1 MKKAAL
7 VTLLYFS
14 LCSFLAAQPWVY
26 DFGTGTGSHTASN
39 STIFL
44 PQPSTNAG
52 QDRVR
57 VGDAGGGLYLDNS
70 GLASLGIDTELHV
83 VAPTSGSV
91 NKFSIYDY
99 SSAKYFHTKFDILFG
114 DSFGGNS
121 ATSGTFFFVQ
131 GNGSSFSG
139 DVGISSSETFTGIR
153 FTFNSTGG
161 INTEYRN
168 SSGFVALGSTPITQ
182 GQVYHIEIWGNNS
195 TANATYYRNG
205 NSYVVGFNTQDIWIN
220 GTRYYGK
227 SKAQLSANANIDS
240 FMFYGESSAG
250 NVANCFI
257 DNIVYSNS
265 FPGMPSSQAS
275 NIASALPGA
284 DSIDLN
290 WINGNG
296 DKRIVMVNTANSFTP
311 PADGDDPAANPIYGS
326 RGQQVIYNGTGTSVT
341 VSGLQ
346 PETTYW
352 FRIYEVLGSGLST
365 RYNTSSSTTNP
376 LSISTITETLPVE
389 LSAFTAQVNS
399 LGKIQL
405 NWVTQSETNVH
416 GFYVLRALDNLPGA
430 AELVSP
436 LIAATNTS
444 TMQVYQFTDEAVW
457 ETGTYYY
464 WLQSLDLDGA
474 SILHGPVICNFNP
487 SGQPHSPSVPLQ
499 SGFRSIY
506 PNPFNPHT
514 TIAYQ
519 ISEAGDSQILIYNL
533 KGQLVRAFSASHS
546 QAGAY
551 HLTWDGLSD
560 KGEACAS
567 GVYSIVLVKN
577 ANRYVRK
584 AVLMK

>member
-7 VTLLYFS
+7 VTLLYFA

-26 DFGTGTGSHTASN
+26 DFGTGTGSHTSGS
-39 STIFL
+39 STTFL

-57 VGDAGGGLYLDNS
+57 VGDAGGGLYLENS

-99 SSAKYFHTKFDILFG
+99 SSAKFFHTKFDILFG

-121 ATSGTFFFVQ
+121 ATSGTFYFVQ

-139 DVGISSSETFTGIR
+139 DGGYNFSESFTILRFMFDNAEGVNVG
-153 FTFNSTGG
+153 
-161 INTEYRN
+161 YRN
-168 SSGFVALGSTPITQ
+168 NTTFALLGSNPISQ

-195 TANATYYRNG
+195 NYSYDYYRNG
-205 NSYVVGFNTQDIWIN
+205 GTYPLGSGKQDIWVN
-220 GTRYYGK
+220 GTRYANLA
-227 SKAQLSANANIDS
+227 KAPIEINTVDS
-240 FMFYGESSAG
+240 FMFYGETSIG

-265 FPGMPSSQAS
+265 FPVIPATQAS
-275 NIASALPGA
+275 NISSP
-284 DSIDLN
+284 DPSSNSIDLN
-290 WINGNG
+290 WTNGNG
-296 DKRIVMVNTANSFTP
+296 DKRIVMVNTANSFTA
-311 PADGDDPAANPIYGS
+311 PADGDDPVANPIYGS

-352 FRIYEVLGSGLST
+352 FRIYEVLGSGLTT
-365 RYNTSSSTTNP
+365 RYNTSSSATNP

-389 LSAFTAQVNS
+389 FSAFTAQVNS

-457 ETGTYYY
+457 DTGTYYY

-487 SGQPHSPSVPLQ
+487 GGQAHNPSVPLT

-506 PNPFNPHT
+506 PNPFNPCT
-514 TIAYQ
+514 TIAYE

-567 GVYSIVLVKN
+567 GVYSIVLVENDKCH
-577 ANRYVRK
+577 VRK